1 MLTWVSGLGE
11 SRVDEAFMFKEFG
24 SDYPVVDKYGAIV
37 FHGGKAPDEKYA
49 LKQNSKALYKIY
61 WVEKV
66 KNHSQSIT
74 HKVILN
80 VMFCFRNQNKES

>member
-1 MLTWVSGLGE
+1 
-11 SRVDEAFMFKEFG
+11 MFKEFG

-61 WVEKV
+61 
-66 KNHSQSIT
+66 
-74 HKVILN
+74 
-80 VMFCFRNQNKES
+80 